1 MCQIQCSWDAGQK
14 FSLDW
19 MIELFR
25 SRGQIFEVKKLTR
38 LGRFWHLDWKIHR
51 SWTAMT
57 ISGVI
62 SILIV
67 PENIWYWKVCF
78 VRPKFD
84 KKRIQAEPSFFLVS
98 LASRS
103 NFFLAPKVGIP
114 ISFNS
119 SSVSVANVG
128 RSISWRTK
136 ISAYLSNLIRGTNHD
151 KTNVKDQN
159 LGT

>member
-1 MCQIQCSWDAGQK
+1 
-14 FSLDW
+14 
-19 MIELFR
+19 
-25 SRGQIFEVKKLTR
+25 
-38 LGRFWHLDWKIHR
+38 
-51 SWTAMT
+51 MT

-136 ISAYLSNLIRGTNHD
+136 ISAYLYNPVKGAPTIIRQKFR
-151 KTNVKDQN
+151 KTKNWAHSSVLQALTLKAPDWRGE
-159 LGT
+159 LEDHHLRTSRHWLHGPL